1 MQFSH
6 SPRRRSTQLWN
17 LKPDGYQMQK
27 LVISWECK
35 VCTEAFAPSEEAEGQ
50 TGLQSSCKDIS
61 ETARRLLQFFF

>member
-1 MQFSH
+1 
-6 SPRRRSTQLWN
+6 

-61 ETARRLLQFFF
+61 EVAQRLVQLFF